1 MNSFSQAHCDNLV
14 EEGGRMEASGL
25 ILFDTSWMD
34 KEKLL
39 AALDQNFPTPD
50 PEKIIAEVDKLLVW
64 NREEVRKKIR
74 EAIKKGAY

>member
-1 MNSFSQAHCDNLV
+1 
-14 EEGGRMEASGL
+14 
-25 ILFDTSWMD
+25 MD